1 MASIIRVKRST
12 GTTAPSSLNFGE
24 VGVTLSG
31 SGTQANSGDRL
42 FVGDNA
48 GNPQVVGGRYFTDL
62 LTNTAGSVA
71 SGANAST
78 ASNGFVPIL
87 TSDRKVDQWNVDN
100 LRLDGNSISSHDTD
114 GNIIF
119 DPNGTGSVVI
129 LDDTFLV
136 FGNSGDSKIEY
147 DEDGSDLIQVTGAK
161 WRYNVPIEV
170 NELSVVGVATLNSS
184 GGITT
189 TGGDLYVGGDLF
201 IQDDLI
207 LDEATT
213 RNLNVTG
220 IATVQDKLHL
230 LDNDVAHFGGG
241 LGQSGDL
248 QISHSV
254 SHSLIKDTG
263 IGDLRIA
270 GSKIDI
276 RNAADTEQL
285 ATFTENGA
293 AELFFD
299 NANKLQTRIDGVNV
313 NGTLETD
320 ALLVTGVSTYQGQ
333 SNFTG
338 KMIVTGGVEIDN
350 IGISSNIIA
359 TRSGAGNQLYIDPY
373 PDGLSNEG
381 TVIIKG
387 DLQVDGTQT
396 TVNSSSV
403 TSNETIFRLGDVTS
417 SRTVTATV
425 GTGASVITLDSITGI
440 NTGDTLTH
448 ASLPGAGRTTVH
460 SYNTGAKTVS
470 IDGVTTAGI
479 ATATQIVVTHAFDT
493 NDDRGIAFQ
502 YNVGLGTANT
512 KEGFFGYDDSSS
524 RWTYVPDATITN
536 GVISGTKGF
545 LDIKGIYYQSGDFAT
560 SGVVYF
566 DATGL
571 QKSTVAPAAGISTSN
586 AVLTTTAAGTPTWT
600 DTLDGGTF

>member
-12 GTTAPSSLNFGE
+12 GTSAPGTLNFGE
-24 VGVTLSG
+24 LGLTVGV
-31 SGTQANSGDRL
+31 GTHGNKGGRVFA
-42 FVGDNA
+42 GDNSS
-48 GNPQVVGGRYFTDL
+48 NPQEIGGRYFTDL
-62 LTNTAGSVA
+62 LSIEPGKVAGQQ
-71 SGANAST
+71 NPST
-78 ASNGFVPIL
+78 FANGFVPIL
-87 TSDRKVDQWNVDN
+87 DGDRKVDLWNVDN
-100 LRLDGNSISSHDTD
+100 LSMDGNTIASTNTD
-114 GNIIF
+114 GNIVLN
-119 DPNGTGSVVI
+119 PNGTGVVAI
-129 LDDTFLV
+129 PDDTFLT
-136 FGNSGDSKIEY
+136 FGDSADSQIEY
-147 DEDGSDLIQVTGAK
+147 DEDNTDRIQVTGAN
-161 WRYNVPIEV
+161 WRYNLQIEV
-170 NELSVVGVATLNSS
+170 NELSVVGVSTLNSS

-201 IQDDLI
+201 VLDDTNI
-207 LDEATT
+207 DELTA

-230 LDNDVAHFGGG
+230 LDNDRLHIGGS
-241 LGQSGDL
+241 LGDNGDL
-248 QISHSV
+248 QLYHDGTNSFIQ
-254 SHSLIKDTG
+254 DTG
-263 IGDLRIA
+263 TGDLYVRT
-270 GSKIDI
+270 SKINIQGANGDNEI
-276 RNAADTEQL
+276 V
-285 ATFTENGA
+285 ATQDGA
-293 AELFFD
+293 VELFFN
-299 NANKLQTRIDGVNV
+299 NAKKLETRIDGVNV
-313 NGTLETD
+313 TGTTETD

-403 TSNETIFRLGDVTS
+403 TSNESIFRLGDVTS

-425 GTGASVITLDSITGI
+425 GTGVSVITLDSITGI

-493 NDDRGIAFQ
+493 NDDRGISFQ

-512 KEGFFGYDDSSS
+512 KEGFFGYDDTNS

-536 GVISGTKGF
+536 GVVSGTKGF
-545 LDIKGIYYQSGDFAT
+545 LDIKGVYYQSGDFAT

-566 DATGL
+566 DSTGL

>member
-12 GTTAPSSLNFGE
+12 GTSAPGSLNFGE
-24 VGVTLSG
+24 LGLTVGV
-31 SGTQANSGDRL
+31 GTHGNLGGRIFA
-42 FVGDNA
+42 GDNSS
-48 GNPQVVGGRYFTDL
+48 NPQVVGGRYFTDL
-62 LTNTAGSVA
+62 LSIEPGKVNGQVNPTT
-71 SGANAST
+71 GA
-78 ASNGFVPIL
+78 NGFVPIL
-87 TSDRKVDQWNVDN
+87 DSARKVDQWNVDN

-170 NELSVVGVATLNSS
+170 NELSVVGVSTLNSS

-220 IATVQDKLHL
+220 IATVQNKLHL
-230 LDNDVAHFGGG
+230 LDNDVAHFGGS
-241 LGQSGDL
+241 LGQAGDL
-248 QISHSV
+248 QISHNGTNSI
-254 SHSLIKDTG
+254 IKNDTG
-263 IGDLRIA
+263 HLKTNAQTFHVNNNADNESMAVFTANA
-270 GSKIDI
+270 GV
-276 RNAADTEQL
+276 
-285 ATFTENGA
+285 
-293 AELFFD
+293 ELFFN
-299 NANKLQTRIDGVNV
+299 NANKLETRIDGVNV
-313 NGTLETD
+313 TGTTETD

-460 SYNTGAKTVS
+460 SYNTGSKTVS

-493 NDDRGIAFQ
+493 NDDRGISFQ

-512 KEGFFGYDDSSS
+512 KEGFFGYDDSNS

-536 GVISGTKGF
+536 GVVSGTKGF

>member
-12 GTTAPSSLNFGE
+12 GTSAPASLNFGE
-24 VGVTLSG
+24 LGLTVGV
-31 SGTQANSGDRL
+31 GTHGNLGGRIFA
-42 FVGDNA
+42 GDNSS
-48 GNPQVVGGRYFTDL
+48 NPQVIGGRYFTDL
-62 LTNTAGSVA
+62 LSIEPGKVEGQINPTT
-71 SGANAST
+71 GA
-78 ASNGFVPIL
+78 NGFVPIL
-87 TSDRKVDQWNVDN
+87 DSARKVDQWNVDN
-100 LRLDGNSISSHDTD
+100 LRLDGNTISSQDND

-119 DPNGTGSVVI
+119 DPNGTGSVVVI
-129 LDDTFLV
+129 DDTFLV
-136 FGNSGDSKIEY
+136 FGNSGDAKIEY
-147 DEDGSDLIQVTGAK
+147 DEDGTDLIQVTGVK

-170 NELSVVGVATLNSS
+170 NELSVVGVSTLNSS

-201 IQDDLI
+201 IRDDLI

-230 LDNDVAHFGGG
+230 LDNDVAHFGGS
-241 LGQSGDL
+241 LGEDGDL
-248 QISHSV
+248 QISHSG

-263 IGDLRIA
+263 TGDLRIS

-276 RNAADTEQL
+276 RNAANTEQL
-285 ATFTENGA
+285 ASFTEDGSV
-293 AELFFD
+293 ELFFN
-299 NANKLQTRIDGVNV
+299 NANKLQTRIDGVNI
-313 NGTLETD
+313 NGTTETD

-359 TRSGAGNQLYIDPY
+359 TRSGAGNQLFIDPY

-403 TSNETIFRLGDVTS
+403 TSNESIFRLGDVTS

-493 NDDRGIAFQ
+493 NDDRGISFQ
-502 YNVGLGTANT
+502 YNVGVGTANT
-512 KEGFFGYDDSSS
+512 KEGFFGYDDTNS

-536 GVISGTKGF
+536 GVVSGTKGF
-545 LDIKGIYYQSGDFAT
+545 LDIKGIFYQAGDFST
-560 SGVVYF
+560 NGVVFF
-566 DATGL
+566 DSTGL
-571 QKSTVAPAAGISTSN
+571 QNSTGSPAAGISTSN

>member
-12 GTTAPSSLNFGE
+12 GTSAPGTLNFGE
-24 VGVTLSG
+24 LGLTIGVGTHGNKGGRVF
-31 SGTQANSGDRL
+31 A
-42 FVGDNA
+42 GDNSS
-48 GNPQVVGGRYFTDL
+48 NPQEIGGRYYTDL
-62 LTNTAGSVA
+62 LSIEPGKVAGQQ
-71 SGANAST
+71 NPST
-78 ASNGFVPIL
+78 FANGFVPIL
-87 TSDRKVDQWNVDN
+87 DGDRKVDLWNVDN
-100 LRLDGNSISSHDTD
+100 LSMDGNTIASTNTD
-114 GNIIF
+114 GNIVLN
-119 DPNGTGSVVI
+119 PNGTGVVAI
-129 LDDTFLV
+129 PDDTFLT
-136 FGNSGDSKIEY
+136 FGDSADSQIEY
-147 DEDGSDLIQVTGAK
+147 DEDNTDRIQVTGAN
-161 WRYNVPIEV
+161 WRYNLQIEV
-170 NELSVVGVATLNSS
+170 NELSVVGVSTLNSS

-201 IQDDLI
+201 VQDDTNI
-207 LDEATT
+207 DELTA

-230 LDNDVAHFGGG
+230 LDNDKLHIGGS
-241 LGQSGDL
+241 LGDNGDL
-248 QISHSV
+248 QLYHDGTNSFIQ
-254 SHSLIKDTG
+254 DTG
-263 IGDLRIA
+263 TGDLYVRT
-270 GSKIDI
+270 SKINIQGANGDNEI
-276 RNAADTEQL
+276 V
-285 ATFTENGA
+285 ATQDGA
-293 AELFFD
+293 VELFFN
-299 NANKLQTRIDGVNV
+299 NAKKLETRIDGVNV
-313 NGTLETD
+313 TGTTETD

-338 KMIVTGGVEIDN
+338 KMVVTGGVEIDN

-403 TSNETIFRLGDVTS
+403 TSNESIFRLGDVTS

-425 GTGASVITLDSITGI
+425 GTGVSVITLDSITGI

-493 NDDRGIAFQ
+493 NDDRGISFQ
-502 YNVGLGTANT
+502 YNVGVGTANT
-512 KEGFFGYDDSSS
+512 KEGFFGYDDTNS

-536 GVISGTKGF
+536 GVVSGTKGF
-545 LDIKGIYYQSGDFAT
+545 LDIKGVYYQSGDFAT

-566 DATGL
+566 DSTGL

>member
-12 GTTAPSSLNFGE
+12 GTSAPGSLNFGE
-24 VGVTLSG
+24 LGLTVGV
-31 SGTQANSGDRL
+31 GTHGNLGGRIFA
-42 FVGDNA
+42 GDNSS
-48 GNPQVVGGRYFTDL
+48 NPQVVGGRYFTDL
-62 LTNTAGSVA
+62 LSIEPGKVNGQVNPTT
-71 SGANAST
+71 GA
-78 ASNGFVPIL
+78 NGFVPIL
-87 TSDRKVDQWNVDN
+87 DSARKVDQWNVDN

-248 QISHSV
+248 QISHSG

-460 SYNTGAKTVS
+460 SYNTGSKTVS

-502 YNVGLGTANT
+502 YNVGVGTANT
-512 KEGFFGYDDSSS
+512 KEGFFGYDDSNS

-545 LDIKGIYYQSGDFAT
+545 LDIKGVYYQSGDFAT

>member
-12 GTTAPSSLNFGE
+12 GTSAPGTLNFGE
-24 VGVTLSG
+24 LGLTVGV
-31 SGTQANSGDRL
+31 GTHGNKGGRVFA
-42 FVGDNA
+42 GDNSS
-48 GNPQVVGGRYFTDL
+48 NPQEIGGRYYTDL
-62 LTNTAGSVA
+62 LSIEPGKVAGQQ
-71 SGANAST
+71 NPST
-78 ASNGFVPIL
+78 FANGFVPIL
-87 TSDRKVDQWNVDN
+87 DGDRKVDLWNVDN
-100 LRLDGNSISSHDTD
+100 LSMDGNTIASTNTD
-114 GNIIF
+114 GNIVLN
-119 DPNGTGSVVI
+119 PNGTGVVAI
-129 LDDTFLV
+129 PDDTFLT
-136 FGNSGDSKIEY
+136 FGDSADAQIEY
-147 DEDGSDLIQVTGAK
+147 DEDGTNRVRVTGAP
-161 WRYNVPIEV
+161 WTYANEV
-170 NELSVVGVATLNSS
+170 QFAGL
-184 GGITT
+184 TT
-189 TGGDLYVGGDLF
+189 VTGDLYVGGDLF
-201 IQDDLI
+201 VGDDTNI
-207 LDEATT
+207 DELTS

-230 LDNDVAHFGGG
+230 LDNDVAHFGGS
-241 LGQSGDL
+241 LGDNGDL
-248 QISHSV
+248 QISHSG

-263 IGDLRIA
+263 TGDLRIA

-285 ATFTENGA
+285 ASFTEDGA
-293 AELFFD
+293 VELFFN
-299 NANKLQTRIDGVNV
+299 NAKKLETRIDGVNV
-313 NGTLETD
+313 TGTTETD

-338 KMIVTGGVEIDN
+338 KMVVTGGVEIDN

-403 TSNETIFRLGDVTS
+403 TSNESIFRLGDVTS

-479 ATATQIVVTHAFDT
+479 ATATQIVITHAFDT
-493 NDDRGIAFQ
+493 NDDRGISFQ

-512 KEGFFGYDDSSS
+512 KEGFFGYDDTNS

-536 GVISGTKGF
+536 GVVSGTKGF

-566 DATGL
+566 DSTGL

>member
-12 GTTAPSSLNFGE
+12 GTSAPGSLNFGE
-24 VGVTLSG
+24 LGLTVGV
-31 SGTQANSGDRL
+31 GTHGNLGGRIFA
-42 FVGDNA
+42 GDNSS
-48 GNPQVVGGRYFTDL
+48 NPQVVGGRYFTDL
-62 LTNTAGSVA
+62 LSIEPGKVNGQVNPTT
-71 SGANAST
+71 GA
-78 ASNGFVPIL
+78 NGFVPIL
-87 TSDRKVDQWNVDN
+87 DSARKVDQWNVDN

-248 QISHSV
+248 QISHSG

-460 SYNTGAKTVS
+460 SYNTGSKTVS

-493 NDDRGIAFQ
+493 NDDRGISFQ

-512 KEGFFGYDDSSS
+512 KEGFFGYDDSNS

-536 GVISGTKGF
+536 GVVSGTKGF

>member
-12 GTTAPSSLNFGE
+12 GTSAPGSLNFGE
-24 VGVTLSG
+24 LGLTVGV
-31 SGTQANSGDRL
+31 GTHGNLGGRVFA
-42 FVGDNA
+42 GDNA
-48 GNPQVVGGRYFTDL
+48 SNPQVIGGRYFTDL
-62 LTNTAGSVA
+62 LSIEPGKVAGQINPTT
-71 SGANAST
+71 GA
-78 ASNGFVPIL
+78 NGFVPIL
-87 TSDRKVDQWNVDN
+87 DSARKVDQWNVDN
-100 LRLDGNSISSHDTD
+100 LRLDGNIISSTDTD

-119 DPNGTGSVVI
+119 NTDGSGEVVI
-129 LDDTFLV
+129 VDDTFLT
-136 FGNSGDSKIEY
+136 FGNSQDAKIEY
-147 DEDGSDLIQVTGAK
+147 DEDGTDLIQVTGVK

-170 NELSVVGVATLNSS
+170 NELSVVGVSTLNSS

-220 IATVQDKLHL
+220 IATVQNKLHL
-230 LDNDVAHFGGG
+230 LDNDVAHFGGS
-241 LGQSGDL
+241 LGDNGDL
-248 QISHSV
+248 QISHSG

-263 IGDLRIA
+263 TGDLRIA

-285 ATFTENGA
+285 ASFTEDGA
-293 AELFFD
+293 VELFFN
-299 NANKLQTRIDGVNV
+299 NAKKLETRIDGVNV
-313 NGTLETD
+313 TGTTETD

-403 TSNETIFRLGDVTS
+403 TSNESIFRLGDVTS

-493 NDDRGIAFQ
+493 NDDRGISFQ
-502 YNVGLGTANT
+502 YNVGVGTANT
-512 KEGFFGYDDSSS
+512 KEGFFGYDDTNS

-536 GVISGTKGF
+536 GVVSGTKGF

-566 DATGL
+566 DSTGL

>member
-12 GTTAPSSLNFGE
+12 GTSAPGSLNFGE
-24 VGVTLSG
+24 LGLTVGV
-31 SGTQANSGDRL
+31 GTHGNLGGRVFA
-42 FVGDNA
+42 GDNA
-48 GNPQVVGGRYFTDL
+48 SNPQVIGGRYFTDL
-62 LTNTAGSVA
+62 LSIEPGKVAGQINPTT
-71 SGANAST
+71 GA
-78 ASNGFVPIL
+78 NGFVPIL
-87 TSDRKVDQWNVDN
+87 DSARKVDQWNVDN
-100 LRLDGNSISSHDTD
+100 LRLDGNIISSTDTD

-119 DPNGTGSVVI
+119 NTDGSGEVVI
-129 LDDTFLV
+129 VDDTFLT
-136 FGNSGDSKIEY
+136 FGNSQDAKIEY
-147 DEDGSDLIQVTGAK
+147 DEDGTDLIQVTGVK

-170 NELSVVGVATLNSS
+170 NELSVVGVSTLNSS

-220 IATVQDKLHL
+220 IATVQNKLHL
-230 LDNDVAHFGGG
+230 LDNDVAHFGGS
-241 LGQSGDL
+241 LGDNGDL
-248 QISHSV
+248 QISHSG

-263 IGDLRIA
+263 TGDLRIA

-285 ATFTENGA
+285 ASFTEDGA
-293 AELFFD
+293 VNLFFD

-313 NGTLETD
+313 TGTVETD

-338 KMIVTGGVEIDN
+338 KMVVTGGVEIDN

-403 TSNETIFRLGDVTS
+403 TSNESIFRLGDVTS

-493 NDDRGIAFQ
+493 NDDRGISFQ
-502 YNVGLGTANT
+502 YNVGVGTANT
-512 KEGFFGYDDSSS
+512 KEGFFGYDDTNS

-536 GVISGTKGF
+536 GVVSGTKGF
-545 LDIKGIYYQSGDFAT
+545 LDIKGVYYQSGDFAT

-566 DATGL
+566 DSTGL

>member
-12 GTTAPSSLNFGE
+12 GTSAPGSLNFGE
-24 VGVTLSG
+24 LGLTVGV
-31 SGTQANSGDRL
+31 GTHGNLGGRVFA
-42 FVGDNA
+42 GDNA
-48 GNPQVVGGRYFTDL
+48 SNPQVIGGRYFTDL
-62 LTNTAGSVA
+62 LSIEPGKVDGQVNPTT
-71 SGANAST
+71 GA
-78 ASNGFVPIL
+78 NGFVPIL
-87 TSDRKVDQWNVDN
+87 DSARKVDQWNVDN
-100 LRLDGNSISSHDTD
+100 LRLDGNIISSTDTD

-119 DPNGTGSVVI
+119 NTDGSGEVVI
-129 LDDTFLV
+129 VDDTFLT
-136 FGNSGDSKIEY
+136 FGNSQDAKIEY
-147 DEDGSDLIQVTGAK
+147 DEDGTDLIQVTGVK

-170 NELSVVGVATLNSS
+170 NELSVVGVSTLNSS

-201 IQDDLI
+201 VLDDTNI
-207 LDEATT
+207 DELTA

-230 LDNDVAHFGGG
+230 LDNDKLHIGGS
-241 LGQSGDL
+241 LGDNGDL
-248 QISHSV
+248 QLYHDGSNSYIEDDGTG
-254 SHSLIKDTG
+254 SLNILTSAFVVKND
-263 IGDLRIA
+263 A
-270 GSKIDI
+270 
-276 RNAADTEQL
+276 N
-285 ATFTENGA
+285 TENILRGFKDGA
-293 AELFFD
+293 VELYF
-299 NANKLQTRIDGVNV
+299 NNSKKLETRIDGVNV
-313 NGTLETD
+313 TGTTETD

-403 TSNETIFRLGDVTS
+403 TSNESIFRLGDVTS

-470 IDGVTTAGI
+470 IDGGTTAGI

-493 NDDRGIAFQ
+493 NDDRGISFQ
-502 YNVGLGTANT
+502 YNIGLGTANT
-512 KEGFFGYDDSSS
+512 KEGFFGYDDTNS

-536 GVISGTKGF
+536 GVVSGTKGF
-545 LDIKGIYYQSGDFAT
+545 LDIKGVYYQSGDFAT

-566 DATGL
+566 DSTGL

>member
-12 GTTAPSSLNFGE
+12 GTSAPGSLNFGE
-24 VGVTLSG
+24 LGLTVGV
-31 SGTQANSGDRL
+31 GTHGNLGGRVFA
-42 FVGDNA
+42 GDNA
-48 GNPQVVGGRYFTDL
+48 SNPQVIGGRYFTDL
-62 LTNTAGSVA
+62 LSIEPGKVAGQINPTT
-71 SGANAST
+71 GA
-78 ASNGFVPIL
+78 NGFVPIL
-87 TSDRKVDQWNVDN
+87 DSARKVDQWNVDN
-100 LRLDGNSISSHDTD
+100 LRLDGNIISSTDTD

-119 DPNGTGSVVI
+119 NTDGSGEVVI
-129 LDDTFLV
+129 VDDTFLT
-136 FGNSGDSKIEY
+136 FGNSQDAKIEY
-147 DEDGSDLIQVTGAK
+147 DEDGTDLIQVTGVK

-170 NELSVVGVATLNSS
+170 NELSVVGVSTLNSS

-220 IATVQDKLHL
+220 IATVQNKLHL
-230 LDNDVAHFGGG
+230 LDNDVAHFGGS
-241 LGQSGDL
+241 LGQAGDL
-248 QISHSV
+248 QISHNGTNSI
-254 SHSLIKDTG
+254 IKNDTG
-263 IGDLRIA
+263 HLKTNAQTFHVNNNADNESMAVFTANA
-270 GSKIDI
+270 GV
-276 RNAADTEQL
+276 
-285 ATFTENGA
+285 
-293 AELFFD
+293 ELFFN
-299 NANKLQTRIDGVNV
+299 NAKKLETRIDGVNV
-313 NGTLETD
+313 TGTTETD

-403 TSNETIFRLGDVTS
+403 TSNESIFRLGDVTS

-493 NDDRGIAFQ
+493 NDDRGISFQ
-502 YNVGLGTANT
+502 YNVGVGTANT
-512 KEGFFGYDDSSS
+512 KEGFFGYDDTNS

-536 GVISGTKGF
+536 GVVSGTKGF
-545 LDIKGIYYQSGDFAT
+545 LDIKGIYYQSGDFST
-560 SGVVYF
+560 NGVVYF
-566 DATGL
+566 DSTGL
-571 QKSTVAPAAGISTSN
+571 QNSTVSPAAGISTSN

>member
-12 GTTAPSSLNFGE
+12 GTSAPGSLNFGE
-24 VGVTLSG
+24 LGLTVGV
-31 SGTQANSGDRL
+31 GTHGNLGGRIFA
-42 FVGDNA
+42 GDNSS
-48 GNPQVVGGRYFTDL
+48 NPQVVGGRYFTDL
-62 LTNTAGSVA
+62 LSIEPGKVNGQVNPTT
-71 SGANAST
+71 GA
-78 ASNGFVPIL
+78 NGFVPIL
-87 TSDRKVDQWNVDN
+87 DSARKVDQWNVDN

-248 QISHSV
+248 QISHSG

-512 KEGFFGYDDSSS
+512 KEGFFGYDDSNS

-536 GVISGTKGF
+536 GVVSGTKGF

>member
-12 GTTAPSSLNFGE
+12 GTSAPGTLNFGE
-24 VGVTLSG
+24 LGLTVGV
-31 SGTQANSGDRL
+31 GTHGNKGGRVFA
-42 FVGDNA
+42 GDNSS
-48 GNPQVVGGRYFTDL
+48 NPQEIGGRYFTDL
-62 LTNTAGSVA
+62 LSIEPGKVAGQQ
-71 SGANAST
+71 NPST
-78 ASNGFVPIL
+78 FANGFVPIL
-87 TSDRKVDQWNVDN
+87 DGDRKVDLWNVDN
-100 LRLDGNSISSHDTD
+100 LSMDGNTLASTNTD
-114 GNIIF
+114 GNIILN
-119 DPNGTGSVVI
+119 PNGTGVVAI
-129 LDDTFLV
+129 PDDTFV
-136 FGNSGDSKIEY
+136 SFGDSGDAKIEY

-170 NELSVVGVATLNSS
+170 NELSVVGVSTLNSS

-201 IQDDLI
+201 VLDDTNI
-207 LDEATT
+207 DELTA

-230 LDNDVAHFGGG
+230 LDNDVAHFGGS
-241 LGQSGDL
+241 LGENGDL
-248 QISHSV
+248 QISHSG

-263 IGDLRIA
+263 TGDLRIA

-285 ATFTENGA
+285 ASFTEDGA
-293 AELFFD
+293 VELFFN
-299 NANKLQTRIDGVNV
+299 NAKKLETRIDGVNV
-313 NGTLETD
+313 TGTTETD

-425 GTGASVITLDSITGI
+425 GTGVSVITLDSITGI

-479 ATATQIVVTHAFDT
+479 ATATQIVITHAFDT
-493 NDDRGIAFQ
+493 NDDRGISFQ

-512 KEGFFGYDDSSS
+512 KEGFFGYDDTNS

-536 GVISGTKGF
+536 GVVSGTKGF
-545 LDIKGIYYQSGDFAT
+545 LDIKGVYYQSGDFAT

-566 DATGL
+566 DSTGL

>member
-12 GTTAPSSLNFGE
+12 GTSAPGTLNFGE
-24 VGVTLSG
+24 LGLTVGV
-31 SGTQANSGDRL
+31 GTHGNKGGRVFA
-42 FVGDNA
+42 GDNSS
-48 GNPQVVGGRYFTDL
+48 NPQEIGGRYYTDL
-62 LTNTAGSVA
+62 LSIEPGKVAGQQ
-71 SGANAST
+71 NPST
-78 ASNGFVPIL
+78 FANGFVPIL
-87 TSDRKVDQWNVDN
+87 DGDRKVDLWNVDN
-100 LRLDGNSISSHDTD
+100 LSMDGNTIASTNTD
-114 GNIIF
+114 GNIVLN
-119 DPNGTGSVVI
+119 PNGTGVVAI
-129 LDDTFLV
+129 PDDTFLT
-136 FGNSGDSKIEY
+136 FGDSADGQIEY
-147 DEDGSDLIQVTGAK
+147 DEDGTNRIRVTGAP
-161 WRYNVPIEV
+161 WRYANEV
-170 NELSVVGVATLNSS
+170 QFAGL
-184 GGITT
+184 TT
-189 TGGDLYVGGDLF
+189 VTGDLYVGGDLF
-201 IQDDLI
+201 VGDDTNI
-207 LDEATT
+207 DELTS

-230 LDNDVAHFGGG
+230 LDNDVAHFGGS
-241 LGQSGDL
+241 LGENGDL
-248 QISHSV
+248 QISHSG

-263 IGDLRIA
+263 TGDLRIA

-285 ATFTENGA
+285 ASFTEDGA
-293 AELFFD
+293 VELFFN
-299 NANKLQTRIDGVNV
+299 NAKKLETRIDGVNI

-493 NDDRGIAFQ
+493 NDDRGISFQ
-502 YNVGLGTANT
+502 YNVGVGTANT
-512 KEGFFGYDDSSS
+512 KEGFFGYDDTNS

-536 GVISGTKGF
+536 GVVSGTKGF
-545 LDIKGIYYQSGDFAT
+545 LDIKGVYYQSGDFAT

-566 DATGL
+566 DSTGL

>member
-12 GTTAPSSLNFGE
+12 GTSAPGSLNFGE
-24 VGVTLSG
+24 LGLTVGV
-31 SGTQANSGDRL
+31 GTHGNLGGRIFA
-42 FVGDNA
+42 GDNSS
-48 GNPQVVGGRYFTDL
+48 NPQVVGGRYFTDL
-62 LTNTAGSVA
+62 LSIEPGKVNGQVNPTT
-71 SGANAST
+71 GA
-78 ASNGFVPIL
+78 NGFVPIL
-87 TSDRKVDQWNVDN
+87 DSARKVDQWNVDN

-170 NELSVVGVATLNSS
+170 NELSVVGVSTLNSS

-248 QISHSV
+248 QISHSG

-460 SYNTGAKTVS
+460 SYNTGSKTVS

-493 NDDRGIAFQ
+493 NDDRGISFQ

-512 KEGFFGYDDSSS
+512 KEGFFGYDDSNS